1 MIDKWATSRF
11 SAFANLSETGIA
23 ELRSLAGPLRQLEP
37 GEVTRPDGET
47 SPMLYLLCSG
57 WTASSMIVAGGV
69 RQIIKVHMPGD
80 LLGLPSIALVRAADT
95 LSALTRATIL
105 TVEPAAI
112 GKMFERSPHLGALLF
127 LISQEERVMLMDRV
141 ASLGRTDATARI
153 AALLLQ
159 IHARVLRND
168 PAAGATFHVPLTQ
181 SHLADLTGL
190 TKVHVNRTIQKLRA
204 DGVLRWARK
213 SVTIVDGVE
222 LRRLAGLPAR
232 TLASSLDWVPAPN

>member
-1 MIDKWATSRF
+1 MTDGWATSRF
-11 SAFANLSETGIA
+11 SAFAELGEGGMA
-23 ELRSLAGPLRQLEP
+23 ELRGLAGPLRQLER
-37 GEVTRPDGET
+37 GEVIRHEGET
-47 SPMLYLLCSG
+47 SPILYLLCSG

-80 LLGLPSIALVRAADT
+80 LLGLPSIALVRTADT
-95 LSALTRATIL
+95 LSTLTRATIL

-141 ASLGRTDATARI
+141 ASLGRTDAAARI

-159 IHARVLRND
+159 IHGRVLRND
-168 PAAGATFHVPLTQ
+168 PAAGATFDLPLTQ

-190 TKVHVNRTIQKLRA
+190 TKVHVNRTIQKLRS
-204 DGVLRWARK
+204 DDILRWTRK

-232 TLASSLDWVPAPN
+232 TLASSPSWVPAAN